1 MFYIRGRRLWRA
13 RRSRQVVKSDW
24 TKPMTVVVHHAAD
37 DGPKNR
43 TWRSESAYM
52 RGIQDFHMG
61 PSRGWNDI
69 AYNYVIMPSGRV
81 LEGRGFEVVGAH
93 APRFNTRGIGI
104 CFAGT
109 GDKQLND
116 KQLAAYNNLIR
127 RLEAK
132 GANITD
138 TKAHGDVY
146 PTSCP
151 GVGIRKSLGL

>member
-1 MFYIRGRRLWRA
+1 
-13 RRSRQVVKSDW
+13 
-24 TKPMTVVVHHAAD
+24 MTVVVHHAAD
-37 DGPKNR
+37 DGPKNNTQR
-43 TWRSESAYM
+43 AERAYL

-69 AYNYVIMPSGRV
+69 AYNYVITKAGRV
-81 LEGRGFEVVGAH
+81 YEGRGYEVVGAH

-104 CFAGT
+104 CFAGN
-109 GDKQLND
+109 GEKPLND
-116 KQLAAYNNLIR
+116 KQLAAYVSLIK
-127 RLEAK
+127 RLQTK
-132 GANITD
+132 GANIVA